1 MLFQEVSP
9 GQFPL
14 LVQDPCFSP
23 ASCEKEEAW
32 FKAIFWIVITLAAV
46 VVPIL
51 VPLIAAVLAVL
62 AVLTLAVLA
71 ALAVLTLA
79 VLAALAV
86 LTLVVGAVVVIVQI
100 LYWLALPVTWL
111 PLSILFYWASCRTE
125 WENMLTLLF
134 VPILIFNC

>member
-71 ALAVLTLA
+71 ALAVLTL
-79 VLAALAV
+79 
-86 LTLVVGAVVVIVQI
+86 VVGAVVVIVQI